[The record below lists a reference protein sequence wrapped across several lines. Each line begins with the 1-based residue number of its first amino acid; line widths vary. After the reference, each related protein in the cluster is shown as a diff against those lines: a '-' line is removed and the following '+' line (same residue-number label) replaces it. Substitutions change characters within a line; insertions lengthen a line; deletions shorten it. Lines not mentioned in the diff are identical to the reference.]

1 MLGCLSVGI
10 FFLAD
15 CFIFIYPNL
24 LNTLTAANTQRR
36 IISTVSIS
44 VEWDE
49 IIRFGAY
56 TFFSSTTKTASK
68 SRFQT
73 LWCGFNFD
81 VKTLCIL
88 QSAKILLCCIRF
100 RRVFN
105 HSAVDKDIVVI

>member
-10 FFLAD
+10 FFVAD
-15 CFIFIYPNL
+15 CFIFIYQNL

-36 IISTVSIS
+36 IISTFSIS

-49 IIRFGAY
+49 IIRSGAY

-68 SRFQT
+68 SRFKT

-105 HSAVDKDIVVI
+105 HSAVDKDVVVI